1 MYSLSNVTAALLK
14 MELSVLYLISFL
26 LFQYN
31 EVVEV
36 DEETK
41 QQITTKCVLETT
53 DDDEKLPLVE
63 VNERLIRK
71 LKPHQVEGRFISL
84 CT

>member
-1 MYSLSNVTAALLK
+1 
-14 MELSVLYLISFL
+14 MELFVLYMISFL

-53 DDDEKLPLVE
+53 GDDEKLPLIE

-71 LKPHQVEGRFISL
+71 LKPHQVEGRFLSA
-84 CT
+84 CTHICYTV

>member
-1 MYSLSNVTAALLK
+1 M
-14 MELSVLYLISFL
+14 
-26 LFQYN
+26 
-31 EVVEV
+31 EV

-41 QQITTKCVLETT
+41 QQITTKCVMETT

-84 CT
+84 

>member
-1 MYSLSNVTAALLK
+1 MPNVTAALLK
-14 MELSVLYLISFL
+14 MELCSVSGFISFF
-26 LFQYN
+26 FQYN